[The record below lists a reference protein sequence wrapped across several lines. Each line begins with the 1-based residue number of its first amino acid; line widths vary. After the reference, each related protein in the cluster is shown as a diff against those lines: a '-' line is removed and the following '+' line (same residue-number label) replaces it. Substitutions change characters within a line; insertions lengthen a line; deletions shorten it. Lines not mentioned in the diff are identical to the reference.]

1 MTSFLR
7 DLEPWRRPYDWYG
20 IVYAL
25 TSAWYPWLNPA
36 CFEVLADPGPLQN
49 PPGHTLLHLLLAA
62 AFWLLP
68 PIVRRRGGAA
78 GRVVGL
84 VYMPLLFGTFYAQIE
99 YLGVIFRD
107 YGDPFDPV
115 LIDLEA
121 AIFGMQPSLEWSR
134 AWPWPWL
141 LELMQFAYFS
151 YYVFPLIGLSLIW
164 LGGRRDR
171 AERWA
176 LSEGLVRD
184 LVAVMLTCYLW
195 FVLVPVWGPKYFDHL
210 GVAGSLA
217 DEGLRGWLFTDI
229 MHWIDAQGA
238 LQGAAFPSSH
248 VAGSMVSW
256 WWGWRAAPRH
266 RWWFTTLWVLLS
278 LSIVYARY
286 HYVLDLV
293 GGVAWGAFIMA
304 LTARLGGDPREEC
317 AGLENGA
324 HQAGRRRDIAREI

>member
-49 PPGHTLLHLLLAA
+49 PPGHTLLHLFLAA
-62 AFWLLP
+62 VFWLLP

-151 YYVFPLIGLSLIW
+151 YYFFPLIGLLVIW
-164 LGGRRDR
+164 LASGADR
-171 AERWA
+171 PTRWRW
-176 LSEGLVRD
+176 SEAYIRD
-184 LVAVMLTCYLW
+184 LTAVMLTCYAW
-195 FVLVPVWGPKYFDHL
+195 YVFVPVWGPKYFDYL
-210 GVAGSLA
+210 GVAGTIAS
-217 DEGLRGWLFTDI
+217 EGLHGLIFTDV
-229 MHWIDAQGA
+229 MHWIHAQGA
-238 LQGAAFPSSH
+238 LHGAAFPSSH
-248 VAGSMVSW
+248 VAGSMVAW
-256 WWGWRAAPRH
+256 WWGWKTAPRH
-266 RWWFTTLWVLLS
+266 RAWLTVLWGLLC
-278 LSIVYARY
+278 LSIVYCRY
-286 HYVLDLV
+286 HYVVDLV
-293 GGVAWGAFIMA
+293 AGVAWGALIMA
-304 LTARLGGDPREEC
+304 LTARLVSPSSSATDAPRP
-317 AGLENGA
+317 ADA
-324 HQAGRRRDIAREI
+324 P